1 MMNLRWDRI
10 EYWCRRGLLV
20 ASGTSDRS
28 AAAVVVGGLAASWL
42 VSYLEGGAGRVPPH
56 WFYLPIIF
64 AAVRF
69 GFRAALVTSLTAGVL
84 AGAFLPEFVDRGAAQ
99 AGTEWQIRVAFFVMI
114 GQVVALLV
122 SRPAATR
129 VEELRR
135 LRLCEGIRRGL
146 QRDEFHLAFQPVVD
160 LSTGVVVGTEALLR
174 WSPPAGSPIP
184 PGEFIPVAEESD
196 VIGPL
201 GEWVLARAIAQGAE
215 WVRAL
220 PECSEFAMGVNISA
234 RQMVPGLV
242 GQVDE
247 ALRREGLAP
256 HRLVLEITESALID
270 DVDACVEL
278 LSSLKELG
286 VRLAI
291 DDFGTGHCSLSYVQQ
306 FPVDIIKIDRSFIT
320 DIETNP
326 VSAAVAGGIVELA
339 HKLGTRA
346 LAEGIETAGQL
357 AMLQSMNCELGQGFY
372 LGRPAPADPRS
383 KVPVLNCDFISQ
395 RARQDSNLRPAA

>member
-1 MMNLRWDRI
+1 MMDLRWDRI
-10 EYWCRRGLLV
+10 EHWCRRGLLV

-42 VSYLEGGAGRVPPH
+42 ASYVEGGAGRVPPH

-69 GFRAALVTSLTAGVL
+69 GFRAALATSLAAGVL
-84 AGAFLPEFVDRGAAQ
+84 AGPFLPEFVARGTAQ
-99 AGTEWQIRVAFFVMI
+99 AGAGWQIRGAFFVMI

-122 SRPAATR
+122 SKPAAAR

-135 LRLCEGIRRGL
+135 LRMCEDIRRGL

-160 LSTGVVVGTEALLR
+160 LSTGRVVGTEALLR
-174 WSPPAGSPIP
+174 WSPPAGPPIP
-184 PGEFIPVAEESD
+184 PCEFIPVAEESD

-201 GEWVLARAIAQGAE
+201 GAWVLERAVAQGAA
-215 WVRAL
+215 WMRTL
-220 PECSEFAMGVNISA
+220 PECSDFAMGVNISA

-242 GQVDE
+242 EQVDE

-256 HRLVLEITESALID
+256 HRLVLEITETALID

-278 LSSLKELG
+278 LSSLKALG
-286 VRLAI
+286 VVLAI
-291 DDFGTGHCSLSYVQQ
+291 DDFGTGHSSLSYVQQ
-306 FPVDIIKIDRSFIT
+306 FPVDIIKIDRSFIA

-326 VSAAVAGGIVELA
+326 VCAAVAGGIVELA
-339 HKLGTRA
+339 HRLGRRA

-357 AMLQSMNCELGQGFY
+357 AMLQSMRCDLGQGFH

-383 KVPVLNCDFISQ
+383 EVPAVTYV
-395 RARQDSNLRPAA
+395 